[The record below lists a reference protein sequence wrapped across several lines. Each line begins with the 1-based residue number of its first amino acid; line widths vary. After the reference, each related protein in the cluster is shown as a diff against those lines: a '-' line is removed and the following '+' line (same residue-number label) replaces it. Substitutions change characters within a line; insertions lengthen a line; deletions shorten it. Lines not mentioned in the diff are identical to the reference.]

1 MPTDPKFQPSFSPGR
16 RWKIGF
22 DVVVRTA
29 LVLAVVMMVNY
40 LGARFF
46 GRFYLSSQTRVQLA
60 PQTLDI
66 LKSLTNHVNVTL
78 YYDTRDENDFYS
90 DIVALLNEYRSANP
104 CISVTTVDYVRD
116 AGEAQ
121 KIKEQYKLN
130 SPTDKNL
137 IIFEAGDKHVK
148 IVNGDALTQ
157 VKLEQVPNPKEREF
171 RRQPVAFMGEQIFT
185 SMLLAVTSA
194 KPFKA
199 YFLQG
204 HGEPSLNDTDETGY
218 WKFGSI
224 LAQNYIAVTNLELL
238 GDNPVPMDC
247 NLLIIAGPRTELS
260 ETELQKIDQY
270 LAQGGRLLAL
280 FNYYSIKRPTG
291 LEPILQR
298 WGVNVGADW
307 VQDLQNT
314 YSTDGRDI
322 IVSSFSQHPV
332 VNPLIGSRLYLI
344 LPRPISRVNR
354 ENQPT
359 GAPQVDEL
367 AFSSPAATLAG
378 EPGDP
383 PRAYPLMV
391 AVEQK
396 PVAGVA
402 NARGTTRILV
412 VGDSFAFGNRSI
424 QSVDNSDFI
433 GYAANWLLDRTTL
446 LHGIGP
452 RPIIEFRL
460 LMTRTQQREVR
471 WLLLGAL
478 PGAVLLFGCL
488 VWLPGENNE
497 FKNHWNLV
505 RDCRGAVRVDLL
517 F

>member
-1 MPTDPKFQPSFSPGR
+1 MPTDPKSQPSFTPGR
-16 RWKIGF
+16 RWKIGL

-29 LVLAVVMMVNY
+29 LVLAVVVMANY
-40 LGARFF
+40 LAARPHMF

-60 PQTLDI
+60 PQTLEL
-66 LKSLTNHVNVTL
+66 LKSLTNHIDVTL
-78 YYDTRDENDFYS
+78 YYDKQDDFYPT
-90 DIVALLNEYRSANP
+90 IVALLNEYRSANP
-104 CISVTTVDYVRD
+104 RLSVKTVDYVRD

-137 IIFEAGDKHVK
+137 VIFDCEGRVK
-148 IVNGDALTQ
+148 IVPGDSLTE

-171 RRQPVAFMGEQIFT
+171 RRRPIAFNGEQAFT

-194 KPFKA
+194 RPFKA

-204 HGEPSLNDTDETGY
+204 HGEPSLDDTGETGY
-218 WKFGSI
+218 LKFGTL
-224 LAQNYIAVTNLELL
+224 LAQNYIAVTNLELF
-238 GDNPVPMDC
+238 GDHPIPMDC

-270 LAQGGRLLAL
+270 LVQGGRLFVL

-291 LEPILQR
+291 LEPILAR
-298 WGVNVGADW
+298 WGVNVGSDW
-307 VQDLQNT
+307 IQDPQT
-314 YSTDGRDI
+314 TVSGKDAV
-322 IVSSFSQHPV
+322 VSSFSQHPV
-332 VNPLIGSRLYLI
+332 VNPLVGFGLFLY
-344 LPRPISRVNR
+344 LPRPVSKVNW
-354 ENQPT
+354 ENPPA

-367 AFSSPAATLAG
+367 AFTSPASTLAG
-378 EPGDP
+378 EPGNP
-383 PRAYPLMV
+383 PHAYPLMV

-412 VGDSFAFGNRSI
+412 VGDSFAFGNQSI
-424 QSVDNSDFI
+424 KSLANSDFI

-446 LHGIGP
+446 LKGIGP
-452 RPIIEFRL
+452 RPVTEFRL

-488 VWLPGENNE
+488 VWLARR
-497 FKNHWNLV
+497 K
-505 RDCRGAVRVDLL
+505 
-517 F
+517 